1 MDITVLKKVD
11 GRINRKDGKL
21 LKKIKVTAYARVST
35 DMEEQLN
42 SFNSQK
48 KYYTEKINENPEWTY
63 VELYADEG
71 ISGTQDFKRT
81 QFLKMINDALEGKI
95 DLILTKSISRF
106 ARNTLD
112 TLKYVR
118 LLREHNV
125 GVLFEEENI
134 NTLDM
139 TGELLLTI
147 LSSVAQQES
156 ETISNHVKLGQKMK
170 TQRGELIGFN
180 NCLGY
185 RYDSKTNE
193 MTIVE
198 EEADIVRMIF
208 NWYLE
213 GYGAGIISQKLSNM
227 KIKTFRGNN
236 KWHDTVIYGILH
248 NEKYVGD
255 AMIGKTFTLDPIS
268 HKRMKN
274 FGEADK
280 FYIKDHH
287 KPIISREAFDKVQ
300 KLIESRKG
308 ARAYGRLVSAGKKGV
323 FSSRIRCGYCGYT
336 YGRKNIIRNVNVKD
350 RSWSC
355 IQNVCNGRHAC
366 LDSKTIKED
375 VIKKAFVDSFKLL
388 VRETKVDSKN
398 LLDNIKNAM
407 RDNSPI
413 EKIKELNVKKN
424 NLKSRKN
431 KLVDCMI
438 DGTISKEIY
447 QQKLNDLESKIDKVE
462 KEIESY
468 TIIKEDDDK
477 IENGIYKISQLI
489 QSNSNKILNDFDE
502 DVFTALVDYIVIGGY
517 DETGKKDQFM
527 IRFICKT
534 NFKST
539 IFRTKEIEHIVETNH
554 IPSDKYL
561 SLLDFESDQHFFY
574 FDTEGEKRTKKL
586 VKYVRVRVEVEV

>member
-1 MDITVLKKVD
+1 
-11 GRINRKDGKL
+11 
-21 LKKIKVTAYARVST
+21 
-35 DMEEQLN
+35 
-42 SFNSQK
+42 
-48 KYYTEKINENPEWTY
+48 
-63 VELYADEG
+63 
-71 ISGTQDFKRT
+71 
-81 QFLKMINDALEGKI
+81 
-95 DLILTKSISRF
+95 
-106 ARNTLD
+106 
-112 TLKYVR
+112 
-118 LLREHNV
+118 
-125 GVLFEEENI
+125 
-134 NTLDM
+134 
-139 TGELLLTI
+139 
-147 LSSVAQQES
+147 
-156 ETISNHVKLGQKMK
+156 
-170 TQRGELIGFN
+170 
-180 NCLGY
+180 
-185 RYDSKTNE
+185 
-193 MTIVE
+193 
-198 EEADIVRMIF
+198 
-208 NWYLE
+208 
-213 GYGAGIISQKLSNM
+213 
-227 KIKTFRGNN
+227 
-236 KWHDTVIYGILH
+236 
-248 NEKYVGD
+248 
-255 AMIGKTFTLDPIS
+255 
-268 HKRMKN
+268 MKN

-300 KLIESRKG
+300 ELIESRKG

-388 VRETKVDSKN
+388 VRETKVDGKN

-534 NFKST
+534 NFKNT

-574 FDTEGEKRTKKL
+574 FNTEGEKRTKKL